1 MIKGLIFVIVLA
13 IMYWAIYFTQS
24 PPDRTERSMRNMN
37 VTLLE
42 TTVEIFRTSE
52 RRNPES
58 LHELV
63 SKEYI
68 ESLPDDGGIPFEY
81 DPITGEVR

>member
-13 IMYWAIYFTQS
+13 MIYWAIYFTQS

-37 VTLLE
+37 IALLE
-42 TTVEIFRTSE
+42 TTVEIFITSE
-52 RRNPES
+52 GRNPDS
-58 LHELV
+58 LQELV

-68 ESLPDDGGIPFEY
+68 DSLPDDGGIPFKY
-81 DPITGEVR
+81 DPVSGQVR